1 MVSRV
6 LVPMDD
12 SEMADAAL
20 AFALSAFPS
29 AAVTVLHVAG
39 GPTSYMGEAMSL
51 AVADDV
57 DEAVADRAEPVFER
71 ARAIADDAGRAITTE
86 IELGSPA
93 KTIIDHAE
101 GFDLVVLGSH
111 SSSLASRILLGNVAE
126 TVARDA
132 PVPVTIVR

>member
-20 AFALSAFPS
+20 EFALSAFPS
-29 AAVTVLHVAG
+29 AAVTALHVAG

-57 DEAVADRAEPVFER
+57 DAAAADRAEPVFER
-71 ARAIADDAGRAITTE
+71 ARAIAADAERAITTE
-86 IELGSPA
+86 VDLGSPA
-93 KTIIDHAE
+93 KTIIEHAE
-101 GFDLVVLGSH
+101 GFDLVVIGSH
-111 SSSLASRILLGNVAE
+111 SSNIASRLLLGNVAE

>member
-1 MVSRV
+1 
-6 LVPMDD
+6 MDD

-93 KTIIDHAE
+93 KTIMDHAE

>member
-20 AFALSAFPS
+20 EFALSAFPS

-51 AVADDV
+51 AVAGDV

-71 ARAIADDAGRAITTE
+71 AKAIADDAERSITTE

-93 KTIIDHAE
+93 KTIIDHAA

-111 SSSLASRILLGNVAE
+111 SSSLASRLLLGNVAE

>member
-1 MVSRV
+1 
-6 LVPMDD
+6 MDD
-12 SEMADAAL
+12 SEMAADAL
-20 AFALSAFPS
+20 RFALSAFPS

-57 DEAVADRAEPVFER
+57 DGAVAERAEPVFER
-71 ARAIADDAGRAITTE
+71 ARAIADDVDREIATE

-93 KTIIDHAE
+93 KTIINHAE
-101 GFDLVVLGSH
+101 GFDLVVIGSH
-111 SSSLASRILLGNVAE
+111 SSNLASRLLLGNVAE
-126 TVARDA
+126 TVARNA

>member
-1 MVSRV
+1 
-6 LVPMDD
+6 MDD
-12 SEMADAAL
+12 SEMAADAL
-20 AFALSAFPS
+20 RFALSAFPS

-57 DEAVADRAEPVFER
+57 DGAVAERAEPVFER
-71 ARAIADDAGRAITTE
+71 ARAIADDDDREIATE

-93 KTIIDHAE
+93 KTIINHAE
-101 GFDLVVLGSH
+101 GFDLVVIGSH
-111 SSSLASRILLGNVAE
+111 SSNLASRLLLGNVAE
-126 TVARDA
+126 TVARNA

>member
-12 SEMADAAL
+12 SEMAEGAL
-20 AFALSAFPS
+20 SFALSTFPS

-39 GPTSYMGEAMSL
+39 EATSYMGEAMSL
-51 AVADDV
+51 AIADDT
-57 DEAVADRAEPVFER
+57 DDAAAERAEPVFES
-71 ARAIADDAGRAITTE
+71 ARAIAAANDREITTE
-86 IELGSPA
+86 VALGSPA

-101 GFDLVVLGSH
+101 GYDLVVIGSH
-111 SSSLASRILLGNVAE
+111 SSSIASRLLLGNVAE

>member
-12 SEMADAAL
+12 SEMAADAL
-20 AFALSAFPS
+20 RFALSAFPS

-57 DEAVADRAEPVFER
+57 DGAVAERAEPVFER
-71 ARAIADDAGRAITTE
+71 ARAIADDVDREIATE

-93 KTIIDHAE
+93 KTIINHAE
-101 GFDLVVLGSH
+101 GFDLVVIGSH
-111 SSSLASRILLGNVAE
+111 SSNLASRLLLGNVAE
-126 TVARDA
+126 TVARNA

>member
-12 SEMADAAL
+12 SEMAAAAL
-20 AFALSAFPS
+20 EFALSVFPT

-39 GPTSYMGEAMSL
+39 GPTSYMGEATSL

-57 DEAVADRAEPVFER
+57 DDAVAERAKPVFDHAAEI
-71 ARAIADDAGRAITTE
+71 AADDDRELPTE
-86 IELGSPA
+86 VALGSPA
-93 KTIIDHAE
+93 KTIIDRAE
-101 GFDLVVLGSH
+101 GFDLVVIGSH
-111 SSSLASRILLGNVAE
+111 SSNIASRLLLGNVAE

-132 PVPVTIVR
+132 SVPVTIVR

>member
-20 AFALSAFPS
+20 EFALSAFPS
-29 AAVTVLHVAG
+29 AAVTALHVAG
-39 GPTSYMGEAMSL
+39 GPTSYVGEAMSL

-57 DEAVADRAEPVFER
+57 DAAAADRSEPVFER
-71 ARAIADDAGRAITTE
+71 
-86 IELGSPA
+86 
-93 KTIIDHAE
+93 AE
-101 GFDLVVLGSH
+101 GFDLVVIGSH
-111 SSSLASRILLGNVAE
+111 SSSIASRLLLGNVAE

-132 PVPVTIVR
+132 PIPVTIVR

>member
-12 SEMADAAL
+12 SEMAGAAL
-20 AFALSAFPS
+20 EFALSAFPS
-29 AAVTVLHVAG
+29 AAVTALHVAG

-57 DEAVADRAEPVFER
+57 DAAAADRAEPVFER
-71 ARAIADDAGRAITTE
+71 ARAIAAAERAITTE
-86 IELGSPA
+86 VDLGSPA
-93 KTIIDHAE
+93 RTIIERAE
-101 GFDLVVLGSH
+101 GFDLVVIGSH
-111 SSSLASRILLGNVAE
+111 SSNIASRLLLGNVAK

-132 PVPVTIVR
+132 PIPVTIVR

>member
-1 MVSRV
+1 
-6 LVPMDD
+6 MDD

>member
-12 SEMADAAL
+12 SEMAAGAL
-20 AFALSAFPS
+20 RFALSTFPS

-57 DEAVADRAEPVFER
+57 DGAVAERAEPVFER
-71 ARAIADDAGRAITTE
+71 ARAIADDADREITTE
-86 IELGSPA
+86 VELGSPA
-93 KTIIDHAE
+93 KTIINHAE
-101 GFDLVVLGSH
+101 GFDLVVVGSH
-111 SSSLASRILLGNVAE
+111 SSNLASRLLLGNVAE
-126 TVARDA
+126 TVARNA

>member
-20 AFALSAFPS
+20 EFALSAFPS

-57 DEAVADRAEPVFER
+57 DAAVADRAEPVFER
-71 ARAIADDAGRAITTE
+71 ARAIADDNDRKIVTE
-86 IELGSPA
+86 VELGSPA
-93 KTIIDHAE
+93 KTIITHAE

-111 SSSLASRILLGNVAE
+111 SSSLASRLLLGNVAE

>member
-12 SEMADAAL
+12 SEMAADAL
-20 AFALSAFPS
+20 RFALSAFPS

-57 DEAVADRAEPVFER
+57 DGAVAERAEPVFER
-71 ARAIADDAGRAITTE
+71 ARAIADDDDREIATE

-93 KTIIDHAE
+93 KTIINHAE
-101 GFDLVVLGSH
+101 GFDLVVIGSH
-111 SSSLASRILLGNVAE
+111 SSNLASRLLLGNVAE
-126 TVARDA
+126 TVARNA